1 MTMSVVVETAAE
13 SAVSPFVIPTIDIAP
28 YLQDPSSEASARVVE
43 EVRRACTT
51 SGFFQIVGHGVS
63 RELQRAILRAAEVL
77 FALPLDEK
85 KKLRHPGLK
94 NRGYELLGS
103 QVLQEGALPDLK
115 EGFYISQ
122 HVPQDDARSREHPY
136 LIGPNVFPSGVAD
149 GAAIREPAETYYAA
163 LLALSCKVMEML
175 ARGLP
180 YGDDVFAAFA
190 SNDPLCILRL
200 LHYPPQPPPPPAPP
214 VEAETEA
221 EGKPPTTT
229 DVGPRLG
236 AGAHTDFGA
245 ITLLL
250 QDETGGLE
258 VYDRAAGAWM
268 PVEPNPD
275 GYVVNIGDMLSLWTG
290 GTYKSTLHRVINTSG
305 RDRYSVPFF
314 FDGNLD
320 VELAPLDGSAPPGG
334 GKAPTVEGHILERY
348 GATYKKR

>member
-1 MTMSVVVETAAE
+1 MTTSAVDTAAE

-28 YLQDPSSEASARVVE
+28 YLQDPSSEASARAVE

-51 SGFFQIVGHGVS
+51 SGFFQIVGHGVP
-63 RELQRAILRAAEVL
+63 RELRRAVLRAAEVL
-77 FALPLDEK
+77 FALPLEEK
-85 KKLRHPGLK
+85 EKLRHPTLK
-94 NRGYELLGS
+94 NRGYELLSS
-103 QVLQEGALPDLK
+103 QVLQAGALPDLK

-122 HVPQDDARSREHPY
+122 HVSQDDARTREHPY
-136 LIGPNVFPSGVAD
+136 LIGPNIFPSGVAD
-149 GAAIREPAETYYAA
+149 GAIRGPAETYYAA
-163 LLALSCKVMEML
+163 LLALSRKVIEML

-180 YGDDVFAAFA
+180 YGDDVFAPFA
-190 SNDPLCILRL
+190 SDDPLCILRL
-200 LHYPPQPPPPPAPP
+200 LHYPPPPPPPPAPP
-214 VEAETEA
+214 AEAEAEA
-221 EGKPPTTT
+221 EGKPPTA

-320 VELAPLDGSAPPGG
+320 VELAPLDGSAPAGGG
-334 GKAPTVEGHILERY
+334 GKAPTVEGHMLERY
-348 GATYKKR
+348 GATYNKP